1 MFDMVTKNCNVVGLM
16 SGTSLDG
23 LDIAFC
29 EFRIEEN
36 DITFKIINATT
47 YHYSDKEKQNLN
59 LMNSSAQD
67 LSLADFRFGRFCGE
81 KVAEFLSIHNL
92 RADFVA
98 SHGHTVFHQPENG
111 FTTQIGNGAAISAAC
126 GLPVVSDFRSMDV
139 CFGGQGAPLVPVG
152 DLLLFK
158 NYKYCLNLGGIA
170 NISIK
175 QANGGILAF
184 DICPANLVL
193 NKLAEEKGLSFDD
206 GGLIAR
212 SGQVNEKLLEELN
225 GFEYYSKISPKS
237 LGKEWV
243 DLVFNPTLNKYEET
257 AENKLATVCEHISIQ
272 IAKNVQFNGEM
283 LVTGGG
289 ALNLFLIEKIKEKI
303 QIDCKVVIPDIELI
317 GFKEALIFAFLG
329 YLRIKN
335 QPNALKSVTGAS
347 VSSIGGAIFGNTN
360 NLMR

>member
-1 MFDMVTKNCNVVGLM
+1 MVNKIWNVVGLM

-29 EFRIEEN
+29 QFKIVEHNVE
-36 DITFKIINATT
+36 FKIIEATT
-47 YHYSDKEKQNLN
+47 YNYSEEERQNLN
-59 LMNSSAQD
+59 LMNSSAEK
-67 LSLADFRFGRFCGE
+67 LAEADYNFGRFCGE
-81 KVAEFLSIHNL
+81 KVNDFLTKHKL
-92 RADFVA
+92 KADFVA
-98 SHGHTVFHQPENG
+98 SHGHTIFHQPGKG

-139 CFGGQGAPLVPVG
+139 CYGGQGAPLVPVG

-175 QANGGILAF
+175 QDNDGISAF
-184 DICPANLVL
+184 DICPANLAL
-193 NKLAEEKGLSFDD
+193 NQLAQEKGYSYDNSGSF
-206 GGLIAR
+206 AR
-212 SGQVNEKLLEELN
+212 SGYVNKKLLEELN
-225 GFEYYSKISPKS
+225 GFEYYANIPPKS

-243 DLVFNPTLNKYEET
+243 DQVFNLTLNKYNDT
-257 AENKLATVCEHISIQ
+257 VENKLSTVCEHISIQ
-272 IAKNVQFNGEM
+272 IAKTIQFKGEM

-289 ALNLFLIEKIKEKI
+289 ALNLFLIETIKQKI
-303 QIDCKVVIPDIELI
+303 QVECKVVIPDIELI

-329 YLRIKN
+329 YLRITN

-347 VSSIGGAIFGNTN
+347 ESSIGGALYGNIQDLIN
-360 NLMR
+360 